1 MANTKQSKKR
11 AKQAVSRRLK
21 NLNRKNAI
29 KTAIKKFNNAFEN
42 KESKEV
48 VVALLKDVESKMARS
63 IGKNVFHKN
72 TVRRKVSSLAKKVT
86 QEYRV

>member
-1 MANTKQSKKR
+1 
-11 AKQAVSRRLK
+11 
-21 NLNRKNAI
+21 
-29 KTAIKKFNNAFEN
+29 
-42 KESKEV
+42 
-48 VVALLKDVESKMARS
+48 MARS